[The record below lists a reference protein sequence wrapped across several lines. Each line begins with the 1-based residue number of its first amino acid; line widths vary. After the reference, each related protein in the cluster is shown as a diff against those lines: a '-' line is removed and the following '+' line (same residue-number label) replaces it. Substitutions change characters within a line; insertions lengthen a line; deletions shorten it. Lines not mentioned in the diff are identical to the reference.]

1 MLSVRNFLRITAGLN
16 TVPVLSALA
25 ANPQMWNEH
34 DLRTKYPES
43 PHFQADDILLRFNEL
58 DEPEDVIDDV
68 QTHPFDAWF
77 QLPVRE
83 MVLDLMRAVGG
94 TQLGR
99 VLITRLAPGA
109 SIAPHA
115 DGGAPATFYDRYQ
128 VMLQCLPGV
137 VFRSGDETV
146 QMQSGDVWWFDNTKE
161 HSVINNSA
169 DDRIVLIADIR
180 TC

>member
-1 MLSVRNFLRITAGLN
+1 MRNFLRITAGLN
-16 TVPVLSALA
+16 TVPVLNALA

-34 DLRTKYPES
+34 DLRTRYPQS
-43 PHFQADDILLRFNEL
+43 PHHAADDILLRFNEL
-58 DEPEDVIDDV
+58 DAPEDVINDI

-77 QLPVRE
+77 QLPVRD

-99 VLITRLAPGA
+99 ALITRLAPGA
-109 SIAPHA
+109 SITPHA
-115 DGGAPATFYDRYQ
+115 DGGAPATFYERYQ

-146 QMQSGDVWWFDNTKE
+146 QMQTGDVWWFNNTQE
-161 HSVINNSA
+161 HEVVNNSA